1 MGAVQLPD
9 ELKRA
14 IDRQVEQG
22 RATSAAAFVEA
33 AVLRLLEDTQAEE
46 DDIQGAAE
54 AGTADIA
61 AGGYVTVATS
71 EDSRILH
78 ERMMARLRESLGAGK

>member
-9 ELKRA
+9 ELQRV

-22 RATSAAAFVEA
+22 RATSAAAFVEE
-33 AVLRLLEDTQAEE
+33 AVLRLIEDTQSQE
-46 DDIQGAAE
+46 DDIRSAAE
-54 AGTADIA
+54 AGAADIA
-61 AGGYVTVATS
+61 AGRYVTVSTL

-78 ERMMARLRESLGAGK
+78 ERMMARLRESLGASK